1 MYIYIYYCLWL
12 TVVALEECPII
23 IEEEYVEPRTEATE
37 TTRESVRDVFSR
49 VLKEPSLSD
58 DDLTDMEVYEE
69 ITASLKVPS
78 SPTGFR
84 QFEEAVSE
92 IASATFRAC
101 AAPEK
106 SKVSP
111 EDISDLTKRF
121 FTLTDGGKI
130 NEAREVYG
138 KLLCLRNLLSS
149 TDDGK
154 KTKRQESPLDELE
167 AFFDSLD
174 GDRVATIF
182 GIALF
187 SPVPPTLAFVV
198 DDTGSM
204 SAEISSVQRLIRS
217 FIKTERSEP
226 LAYILT
232 TFNDPSTF

>member
-1 MYIYIYYCLWL
+1 MTKRTYIYIYIYKYLYYCFWL
-12 TVVALEECPII
+12 TVVGLEECPII

-37 TTRESVRDVFSR
+37 SAKESVRDVFSR

-101 AAPEK
+101 AAPEE
-106 SKVSP
+106 SRVSP

-121 FTLTDGGKI
+121 FALTDGGKI
-130 NEAREVYG
+130 NEARKVYG

-154 KTKRQESPLDELE
+154 LE

-182 GIALF
+182 GIVLF
-187 SPVPPTLAFVV
+187 SPVSPTLAFVV

-204 SAEISSVQRLIRS
+204 SDEISSVQRLIRS